1 MINTKLFQANVN
13 TSTNKIQCFMT
24 AMDGTRVELAP
35 FDNTQQGI
43 IGALLL
49 GADINAGKFIV
60 KSIATNEANTVLP
73 FKQRT
78 IVDYSNPDNIA

>member
-1 MINTKLFQANVN
+1 MITTRLFQAHLN

-24 AMDGTRVELAP
+24 ALDGARIELAP

-49 GADINAGKFIV
+49 AADINAGKFIV
-60 KSIATNEANTVLP
+60 KSIEQPA
-73 FKQRT
+73 KQERLS
-78 IVDYSNPDNIA
+78 IVDNAFLD